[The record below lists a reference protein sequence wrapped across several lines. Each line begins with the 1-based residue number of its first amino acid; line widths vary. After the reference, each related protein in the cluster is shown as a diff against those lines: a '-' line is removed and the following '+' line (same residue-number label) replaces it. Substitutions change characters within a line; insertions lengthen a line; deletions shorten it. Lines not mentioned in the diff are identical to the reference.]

1 MNVEDFLTD
10 KQSEKIYYSNN
21 QNSDE
26 QINEQIKSFLEE
38 LYERRRDDYE
48 DEELQAGML
57 IMPNV
62 FASKVTENYGKDPHE
77 ITKINLLRF
86 IKGKKDFYI
95 RKAGHYSSIIS
106 DEKSEIYK
114 NAIEVAIHDSEES
127 LKLEIQSKSNIQTR
141 FQLTVLKKLIDNLW
155 HIKLN
160 NLFQYVEIGFYS
172 PISAVEVEDL
182 QDIYRELNEALE
194 IEEKKLEERQNK
206 KNGEE
211 R

>member
-10 KQSEKIYYSNN
+10 YQSEKIYYSIN

-57 IMPNV
+57 IMPNA
-62 FASKVTENYGKDPHE
+62 FAAKVTENDGKDPHE
-77 ITKINLLRF
+77 ITNINLLRY

-106 DEKSEIYK
+106 DERSEIYK

-194 IEEKKLEERQNK
+194 IEEKKLEERQSNK
-206 KNGEE
+206 NEEE